1 MTSQD
6 THDLDSKTRILAY
19 ELWEQAGKPDGQA
32 LGFWERAEQM
42 LSREAKPDGLS
53 QAQSDVLAA

>member
-1 MTSQD
+1 MTSKD

-19 ELWEQAGKPDGQA
+19 ELWERAGKPDGQN
-32 LGFWERAEQM
+32 LDFWEHAEQM
-42 LSREAKPDGLS
+42 LLSEAKPDGLS